1 MRAGWAQSHR
11 DPDGPVSRVGS
22 AQHPEHSGDPE
33 GPVILLA
40 QTCPAGSRP
49 VDQQGPPSADPW
61 AGCCGPASP
70 GGERTATPWE
80 PRSFC
85 TAQAWLGA
93 QAQKRR
99 FCIST
104 RLNTLMPSCAAPVG
118 LPGTSVGSVSTVK
131 HWAEFSGGGFRT
143 YLQLEYLE
151 RANALARQKE
161 VSFLLPAVLRRLSYG
176 GPVLRILSMPDDT
189 LIMIREDGAIYFW
202 SLQLKLKR
210 RKRVFDKSTSRNPRW
225 MTDVIS
231 MLHCNKLIIRTSRV
245 MLLFNPEMNNRPRV
259 VAHACNSS
267 TLGSRGRQII

>member
-1 MRAGWAQSHR
+1 MIIILINISKFGMYNERLR
-11 DPDGPVSRVGS
+11 RLLLTFFIFVSRKNWQQKPAQQLGNRLLGS
-22 AQHPEHSGDPE
+22 AQQAHPSYYPPRFWQPRLCANNDVMSKKGIIH
-33 GPVILLA
+33 A
-40 QTCPAGSRP
+40 Q
-49 VDQQGPPSADPW
+49 
-61 AGCCGPASP
+61 
-70 GGERTATPWE
+70 
-80 PRSFC
+80 
-85 TAQAWLGA
+85 
-93 QAQKRR
+93 
-99 FCIST
+99 
-104 RLNTLMPSCAAPVG
+104 M
-118 LPGTSVGSVSTVK
+118 
-131 HWAEFSGGGFRT
+131 GGFRT